1 MSYPMS
7 YLPWPSIQL
16 PLLMFL
22 VRYRRTALGPL
33 WLLVGPSL
41 FIVLLGFLFA
51 EIGAASPSEFIPHL
65 AIGLVLWT
73 LIQGFVTGATTVFQ
87 RGRAQIMQSGQRL
100 ADVAAIDVT
109 TNVLIFVHQVPIII
123 VTLLV
128 YDFDASWSALH
139 AIVGLAVIVANGV
152 WTAQVFGI
160 LGARYRDLPEVFQ
173 ALMRIAFLA
182 TPIIWMPGE
191 GARGGVMG
199 VYLVLNPFYH
209 FIEVVRAPLLGHPV
223 ALLTWVVV
231 GLITVIG
238 FSFARFMMRRYGR
251 FVPLWI

>member
-1 MSYPMS
+1 MSYPMP

-109 TNVLIFVHQVPIII
+109 TNVLIFVHQLPIII

-160 LGARYRDLPEVFQ
+160 LGARFRDLPEVFQ

-223 ALLTWVVV
+223 APLTWVVV
-231 GLITVIG
+231 GSITVIG
-238 FSFARFMMRRYGR
+238 FAFARFMMGRYGR